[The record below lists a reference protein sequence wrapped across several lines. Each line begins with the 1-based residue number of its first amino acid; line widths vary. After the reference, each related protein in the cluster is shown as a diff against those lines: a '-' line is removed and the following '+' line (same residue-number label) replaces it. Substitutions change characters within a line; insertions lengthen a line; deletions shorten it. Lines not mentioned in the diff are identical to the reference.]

1 MTRCVT
7 TVLVVTAL
15 AAALALAPSAVAQV
29 QPYGTND
36 YGGFRNILP
45 PGTNGFDDA
54 AQLAQFEA
62 GTLQLHSGPRNVS
75 LAAIERLKKEI
86 EDFDGLI
93 RVSERRNAKQ
103 P

>member
-1 MTRCVT
+1 METELEIANRWRY
-7 TVLVVTAL
+7 LRQL
-15 AAALALAPSAVAQV
+15 LQE
-29 QPYGTND
+29 
-36 YGGFRNILP
+36 
-45 PGTNGFDDA
+45 
-54 AQLAQFEA
+54 QLAQFEA
-62 GTLQLHSGPRNVS
+62 GTLQLHSGPKNVS